1 MGQYISSL
9 SVAKGLTQSDV
20 ARQIGLSR
28 QILSYIISGKR
39 EMTLPQALR
48 LESLFS
54 LKQGTLVRMQDGER
68 IKNHTESIRKSLCS
82 KLLANKAFWS
92 YSNVTEE
99 TISDEDLIEKTFI
112 HLDILSF
119 SISCTQKS

>member
-1 MGQYISSL
+1 MTTGQYISSL
-9 SVAKGLTQSDV
+9 SKAKGLTQSDV

-68 IKNHTESIRKSLCS
+68 IKNHTESIPMFQIIGQQSVLVIFKRHGR
-82 KLLANKAFWS
+82 N
-92 YSNVTEE
+92 
-99 TISDEDLIEKTFI
+99 DL
-112 HLDILSF
+112 
-119 SISCTQKS
+119 